1 MWSFAVVA
9 VISIVALFL
18 QSTFFRLMLP
28 DSAVIPNL
36 MVTVVAFLA
45 FHSPNPLGLALSF
58 FLGLCLDLGSAVLVG
73 PWAGAFV
80 VVFLLLSSVT
90 QRIFVDSPLTAFV
103 AVLCA
108 ALLAQGVF
116 IALSMQFRAF
126 EFEFGALVSQVSLE
140 ALFSAFCAP
149 LCFAGL
155 RRLRIVPPQRVV

>member
-1 MWSFAVVA
+1 
-9 VISIVALFL
+9 
-18 QSTFFRLMLP
+18 
-28 DSAVIPNL
+28 
-36 MVTVVAFLA
+36 MVTVVTFLS
-45 FHSPNPLGLALSF
+45 FHAPNPMGLALSF
-58 FLGLCLDLGSAVLVG
+58 FMGICLDLGSAVLVG

-90 QRIFVDSPLTAFV
+90 QRIFVDSPLTAFM

-108 ALLAQGVF
+108 ALLAQGIF
-116 IALSMQFRAF
+116 IALSVQFRAF
-126 EFEFGALVSQVSLE
+126 EFELGALASQVFLE